1 MTKILITGKNGQVG
15 WELQRVLAPLGEV
28 IAIDRKEMD
37 LANPDAIRA
46 RIREIKPDI
55 IVNAA
60 AYTAVDKAESE
71 PDLALAVNGI
81 APGILAE
88 EAKRLGA
95 LLVHYS
101 TDYVFDGTKS
111 SPYAEEDSPN
121 PLNVYGKTKLAGERA
136 IAASG
141 ADYLILRTSW
151 VYSARG
157 KNFMLTI
164 LRLARERDELRIVD
178 DQVGAPTSSIAI
190 AQATARILAQVFS
203 PITHHPSLEFLP
215 SQGEGQD
222 GGGVTIP
229 HSPFT
234 IHRSP
239 FTIHPSPIIHHP
251 LHTTE
256 LNGIYHMSASGATS
270 WFGFATEI
278 LRISGQT
285 TPVRS
290 IPSSEYP
297 SPAARPANSVLD
309 NTKFRTSFGLELP
322 AWQSSLK
329 QCLAEY
335 GHVHAA

>member
-1 MTKILITGKNGQVG
+1 MPRILLTGKNGQIG
-15 WELQRVLAPLGEV
+15 WELQRTLDALGEV
-28 IAIDRKEMD
+28 TALGRAEMD
-37 LANPDAIRA
+37 LSKADAVRA

-71 PDLALAVNGI
+71 PDLAMAINGV
-81 APGILAE
+81 APGIMAE

-111 SPYAEEDSPN
+111 SPYTEEDSPN
-121 PLNVYGKTKLAGERA
+121 PLSVYGKTKLAGERA

-151 VYSARG
+151 VYSTRG
-157 KNFMLTI
+157 KNFVLTI
-164 LRLARERDELRIVD
+164 LRLAAERPELKVVG
-178 DQVGAPTSSIAI
+178 DQQGAPTWARDIA
-190 AQATARILAQVFS
+190 ATTARVLDEPKERFGLF
-203 PITHHPSLEFLP
+203 HL
-215 SQGEGQD
+215 
-222 GGGVTIP
+222 
-229 HSPFT
+229 
-234 IHRSP
+234 
-239 FTIHPSPIIHHP
+239 
-251 LHTTE
+251 
-256 LNGIYHMSASGATS
+256 SASGATS

-290 IPSSEYP
+290 IPSSEFP

-309 NTKFRTSFGLELP
+309 NSKFRTSFGLELP

>member
-1 MTKILITGKNGQVG
+1 MRILIAGKNGQIG
-15 WELQRVLAPLGEV
+15 WELQRTLGALGEV
-28 IAIDRKEMD
+28 TALGRAEMD
-37 LANPDAIRA
+37 LSKPDAVRA

-71 PDLALAVNGI
+71 PDLAMAVNGV
-81 APGILAE
+81 APGIMVE

-111 SPYAEEDSPN
+111 SPYTEEDSPN
-121 PLNVYGKTKLAGERA
+121 PLSVYGKTKLAGERA
-136 IAASG
+136 VAASG
-141 ADYLILRTSW
+141 ADYLILRTGW
-151 VYSARG
+151 VYSTRG
-157 KNFMLTI
+157 KNFLLTI
-164 LRLARERDELRIVD
+164 LRLAAERPELKVVG
-178 DQVGAPTSSIAI
+178 DQQGAPTWARDIAET
-190 AQATARILAQVFS
+190 TARVLDEPKETSGLF
-203 PITHHPSLEFLP
+203 HL
-215 SQGEGQD
+215 
-222 GGGVTIP
+222 
-229 HSPFT
+229 
-234 IHRSP
+234 
-239 FTIHPSPIIHHP
+239 
-251 LHTTE
+251 
-256 LNGIYHMSASGATS
+256 SASGATS

-297 SPAARPANSVLD
+297 TPAARPANSVLD

-335 GHVHAA
+335 SHLHAV

>member
-1 MTKILITGKNGQVG
+1 MRKILLTGKNGQIG
-15 WELQRVLAPLGEV
+15 WELQRTLGALGEV
-28 IAIDRKEMD
+28 TALGHAEMD
-37 LANPDAIRA
+37 LSKADAVRA

-71 PDLALAVNGI
+71 PDLAMAVNGV
-81 APGILAE
+81 APGIMAE

-111 SPYAEEDSPN
+111 SPYTEEDSPN
-121 PLNVYGKTKLAGERA
+121 PLSVYGKTKLAGERA

-157 KNFMLTI
+157 KNFLLTI
-164 LRLARERDELRIVD
+164 LRLAAERPELKVVG
-178 DQVGAPTSSIAI
+178 DQQGAPTWARDIA
-190 AQATARILAQVFS
+190 ATTARIL
-203 PITHHPSLEFLP
+203 
-215 SQGEGQD
+215 D
-222 GGGVTIP
+222 GSKEKGLF
-229 HSPFT
+229 H
-234 IHRSP
+234 
-239 FTIHPSPIIHHP
+239 
-251 LHTTE
+251 L
-256 LNGIYHMSASGATS
+256 SASGAIS
-270 WFGFATEI
+270 WFSFAIEI

-290 IPSSEYP
+290 IASSEFP

-309 NTKFRTSFGLELP
+309 NTKFRTCFGFELP
-322 AWQSSLK
+322 AWQSSL
-329 QCLAEY
+329 QHCLAEY
-335 GHVHAA
+335 NHLHAV